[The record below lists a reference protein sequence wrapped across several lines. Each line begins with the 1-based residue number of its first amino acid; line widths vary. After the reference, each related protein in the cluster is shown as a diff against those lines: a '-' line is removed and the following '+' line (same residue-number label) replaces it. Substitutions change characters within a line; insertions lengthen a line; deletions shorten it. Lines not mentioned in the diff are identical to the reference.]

1 MLGLLTFETGA
12 AATLEARWE
21 MYERANAG
29 GFEPGETPVEAPG
42 AGTGYEIVSFAAA
55 GLGEAFGSYMYG
67 GLDLPAEH
75 GGPMAPVVGCS
86 SSFTASEMFLEVSGA
101 YPFAGCVF
109 FLGISNTGD
118 EPIRVHLGALDGDAE
133 VTCDT
138 AGCEASDIEMVAGSP
153 DAGDALTGC
162 ELDGEVGPG
171 EGDVLALA
179 AGSTLVCPVF
189 VIVLQPANE
198 ATRYTVVIEPPE
210 LETPGPEI
218 LTFEPEPQPPGLT
231 NQPPDD
237 VIEHPDTDEEPEPPS
252 PTDVV
257 EGERTPG
264 PEPTPIPPDTGTALV
279 QRYAESQTSQLATVL
294 FGLAAGVLVVGF
306 GASAATNGEANVART
321 VRAGSLALLV
331 VVAAATATGLAM
343 ALLRMA

>member
-118 EPIRVHLGALDGDAE
+118 EPIRVHLGDLDGDAE

-198 ATRYTVVIEPPE
+198 ATIYTVVIEPPE

-218 LTFEPEPQPPGLT
+218 LTFEPEPLPPGLT
-231 NQPPDD
+231 NQPPTGGED
-237 VIEHPDTDEEPEPPS
+237 PDTDEKPEPPS
-252 PTDVV
+252 PTAVV

-264 PEPTPIPPDTGTALV
+264 PNPTPVPPDTGASLV
-279 QRYAESQTSQLATVL
+279 QRHTETDTSLLATVL

-306 GASAATNGEANVART
+306 GGGVTADGGRV
-321 VRAGSLALLV
+321 VRNIRQGSLALLII
-331 VVAAATATGLAM
+331 VVAGAATGLAM
-343 ALLRMA
+343 ALLRMV